1 MSFWDGQ
8 KSARSRSTGWL
19 VSERTKVAVVGVGH
33 LGSRHA
39 RVYAESPGAELVGVA
54 DVDLARARAVADA
67 HGIRAV
73 ADFTDL
79 IPDVA
84 AASVAVPTVNHR
96 EVTAEL
102 LEAGVHV
109 LVEKPIAASLAEAR
123 EMVDLAR
130 KRARVLAVGHTERHN
145 PGVQALLRGARNPRF
160 IEVHRLGSF
169 SPRSLDIDVVLDLM
183 IHDLD
188 VVAALVGE
196 EVSSIEAVGVPV
208 LTGRVD
214 IANARLRFANGCV
227 ANITASRVSQ
237 EKIRKLRFFEPE
249 RYVSL
254 DYQKQE
260 AISYRLVRPPGAP
273 PEIRR
278 DDLEVVQDEPLR
290 RELEDFL
297 HAVAT
302 GGSPKVNGEEGLK
315 ALALAL
321 EVVRA
326 MEK

>member
-1 MSFWDGQ
+1 M
-8 KSARSRSTGWL
+8 
-19 VSERTKVAVVGVGH
+19 GVGH

-39 RVYAESPGAELVGVA
+39 RIYAESPNAELVGVA
-54 DVDLARARAVADA
+54 DIDRERARAVADA
-67 HGIRAV
+67 YGVRAV
-73 ADFTDL
+73 AD
-79 IPDVA
+79 VA
-84 AASVAVPTVNHR
+84 ELLSEIDAASVAVPTASHG
-96 EVTAEL
+96 EVTEAL

-123 EMVDLAR
+123 RMVDLAKER
-130 KRARVLAVGHTERHN
+130 TRVLAVGHTERHN
-145 PGVQALLRGARNPRF
+145 PAVEALLKGASDPRF

-188 VVAALVGE
+188 VVAALVRQE
-196 EVSSIEAVGVPV
+196 LASLEAVGVPV
-208 LTGRVD
+208 LTGRID

-237 EKIRKLRFFEPE
+237 EKIRKLRWFEPS

-260 AISYRLVRPPGAP
+260 AVSYRLVRAPGAA

-278 DDLEVVQDEPLR
+278 EDLPIVQDEPLR
-290 RELEDFL
+290 LELEDFL
-297 HAVAT
+297 QAAARGGTPRVT
-302 GGSPKVNGEEGLK
+302 GEDGLK
-315 ALALAL
+315 SLSLAL
-321 EVVRA
+321 EVVSA
-326 MEK
+326 MGKNR

>member
-1 MSFWDGQ
+1 MG
-8 KSARSRSTGWL
+8 
-19 VSERTKVAVVGVGH
+19 VVGVGH
-33 LGSRHA
+33 LGARHA
-39 RVYAESPGAELVGVA
+39 RVYAESPDAELMGVA
-54 DVDLARARAVADA
+54 DVDLSRARAVADSY
-67 HGIRAV
+67 GVRAV
-73 ADFTDL
+73 ADFTELVPEID
-79 IPDVA
+79 
-84 AASVAVPTVNHR
+84 AASVAVPTVGHR
-96 EVTAEL
+96 DVTSSL

-109 LVEKPIAASLAEAR
+109 LVEKPIASSLAEAR

-130 KRARVLAVGHTERHN
+130 KEALVLAVGHTERYN
-145 PGVQALLRGARNPRF
+145 PAVEALLSGARNPRF

-188 VVAALVGE
+188 VVSTLVRQ
-196 EVSSIEAVGVPV
+196 EVSSLEAVGVPV
-208 LTGRVD
+208 LTGRID

-237 EKIRKLRFFEPE
+237 EKIRKLRIFEPE

-260 AISYRLVRPPGAP
+260 AVSYRLLRTPGAA
-273 PEIRR
+273 PEIFRE
-278 DDLEVVQDEPLR
+278 DLEVVSDEPLR

-297 HAVAT
+297 KAVAT
-302 GGSPKVNGEEGLK
+302 GCSPKVTGEDGLK

-321 EVVRA
+321 EVVSA
-326 MEK
+326 MERSRV

>member
-1 MSFWDGQ
+1 
-8 KSARSRSTGWL
+8 
-19 VSERTKVAVVGVGH
+19 VSERTKVGVVGVGH

-39 RVYAESPGAELVGVA
+39 RLYAESAGAELVGVA
-54 DVDLARARAVADA
+54 DVDIERARAVADS
-67 HGIRAV
+67 HGVRAA
-73 ADFTDL
+73 ADFTELVSEID
-79 IPDVA
+79 
-84 AASVAVPTVNHR
+84 AASVAVPTVSHR
-96 EVTAEL
+96 EVTLGL

-109 LVEKPIAASLAEAR
+109 LVEKPLAASLSEAR
-123 EMVDLAR
+123 EMVDLA
-130 KRARVLAVGHTERHN
+130 KEKGLVLAVGHTERHN
-145 PGVQALLRGARNPRF
+145 PAVEALLKGPRDPRF
-160 IEVHRLGSF
+160 VEVHRLGSF

-188 VVAALVGE
+188 VVSTLVGH
-196 EVSSIEAVGVPV
+196 EVSSLDAVGVPV
-208 LTGRVD
+208 LTGRID

-237 EKIRKLRFFEPE
+237 EKIRKLRFFEWE

-260 AISYRLVRPPGAP
+260 ALSYRLVRSPGAA

-278 DDLEVVQDEPLR
+278 EELPVLPDEPLR

-297 HAVAT
+297 HAVVT
-302 GGSPKVNGEEGLK
+302 GGQPRVTGEDGLG

-321 EVVRA
+321 RVVQT
-326 MEK
+326 MESSRV

>member
-1 MSFWDGQ
+1 M
-8 KSARSRSTGWL
+8 
-19 VSERTKVAVVGVGH
+19 SERTKVAVVGVGH

-39 RVYAESPGAELVGVA
+39 RVYAESPNAELVGVA
-54 DVDLARARAVADA
+54 DIDSSKARAVAEA
-67 HGIRAV
+67 HGVRAV
-73 ADFTDL
+73 ADIADL
-79 IPDVA
+79 IPEIA
-84 AASVAVPTVNHR
+84 AASVAVPTVSHR
-96 EVTAEL
+96 EVTGKL
-102 LEAGVHV
+102 LEAGIDV
-109 LVEKPIAASLAEAR
+109 LVEKPIAGCLAEAR

-130 KRARVLAVGHTERHN
+130 ERARVLAVGHTERHN
-145 PGVQALLRGARNPRF
+145 PAVEALIAGSRDPRF

-188 VVAALVGE
+188 VVGALVRA
-196 EVSSIEAVGVPV
+196 EVLSLEAVGVPV
-208 LTGRVD
+208 LTGKVD

-237 EKIRKLRFFEPE
+237 DKVRKLRCFEPE

-260 AISYRLVRPPGAP
+260 AISYRLVRSPGAA

-278 DDLEVVQDEPLR
+278 DDFPVTQDEPLR

-297 HAVAT
+297 QAVAT
-302 GGSPKVNGEEGLK
+302 GGSPKVTGEGGLK
-315 ALALAL
+315 ALELAL
-321 EVVRA
+321 EVVES
-326 MEK
+326 MERGRV

>member
-1 MSFWDGQ
+1 M
-8 KSARSRSTGWL
+8 
-19 VSERTKVAVVGVGH
+19 SERTKVAVVGVGH

-39 RVYAESPGAELVGVA
+39 RVYAESPNAELVGVA
-54 DVDLARARAVADA
+54 DADLERARTVADA
-67 HGIRAV
+67 HGVRAV
-73 ADFTDL
+73 ADVREL
-79 IPDVA
+79 ISDIA
-84 AASVAVPTVNHR
+84 AASVAVPTVSHR
-96 EVTAEL
+96 EVTAKL

-109 LVEKPIAASLAEAR
+109 LVEKPIAGSLTEAR

-130 KRARVLAVGHTERHN
+130 QRARVLAVGHTERHN
-145 PGVQALLRGARNPRF
+145 PAVEALVASPRDPRF
-160 IEVHRLGSF
+160 VEVHRLGSF

-196 EVSSIEAVGVPV
+196 EVSSLEAVGVPV

-260 AISYRLVRPPGAP
+260 AISYRLVRAEGAA

-278 DDLEVVQDEPLR
+278 DDLEVVRDEPLR

-302 GGSPKVNGEEGLK
+302 GESPKVNGEGGLK
-315 ALALAL
+315 ALELAL
-321 EVVRA
+321 EVVEA
-326 MEK
+326 MERSRV

>member
-1 MSFWDGQ
+1 M
-8 KSARSRSTGWL
+8 
-19 VSERTKVAVVGVGH
+19 SERTKVGVMGVGH

-39 RVYAESPGAELVGVA
+39 RLYAESAGAELVGVA
-54 DVDLARARAVADA
+54 DVDIERARAVAA
-67 HGIRAV
+67 SHGVRAV
-73 ADFTDL
+73 ADFTELVSEID
-79 IPDVA
+79 
-84 AASVAVPTVNHR
+84 AASVAVPTVSHR
-96 EVTAEL
+96 DVTLRL
-102 LEAGVHV
+102 LDAGVHV
-109 LVEKPIAASLAEAR
+109 LVEKPIAASLPEAR

-130 KRARVLAVGHTERHN
+130 EKALVLAVGHTERHN
-145 PGVQALLRGARNPRF
+145 PAVEALLRGPRDPRF

-188 VVAALVGE
+188 VVSTLVGQ
-196 EVSSIEAVGVPV
+196 EVSSLEAVGVPV
-208 LTGRVD
+208 LTGRID

-227 ANITASRVSQ
+227 ANVTASRVSQ
-237 EKIRKLRFFEPE
+237 EKIRKLRFFEWE

-260 AISYRLVRPPGAP
+260 AVSYRLVRSPGAA

-278 DDLEVVQDEPLR
+278 EDLTVLPDEPLR

-297 HAVAT
+297 HAVVT
-302 GGSPKVNGEEGLK
+302 GGSARVTGEDGLK

-321 EVVRA
+321 EVVQD
-326 MEK
+326 MEKSRV

>member
-1 MSFWDGQ
+1 LEPG
-8 KSARSRSTGWL
+8 
-19 VSERTKVAVVGVGH
+19 VSERAKVAVVGVGH

-39 RVYAESPGAELVGVA
+39 RVYAESPNAELVGVA
-54 DVDLARARAVADA
+54 DVDLARARAVAGA
-67 HGIRAV
+67 HGVRAV
-73 ADFTDL
+73 ADLTEL

-84 AASVAVPTVNHR
+84 AASVAVPTASHR
-96 EVTAEL
+96 EVTARL

-109 LVEKPIAASLAEAR
+109 LVEKPIAASLDEAR
-123 EMVDLAR
+123 ELVDLATR
-130 KRARVLAVGHTERHN
+130 TKRVLAVGHTERHN
-145 PGVQALLRGARNPRF
+145 PAVEALLGGSRNPRF

-188 VVAALVGE
+188 VVAALVRSE
-196 EVSSIEAVGVPV
+196 LSSLEAVGVPV

-254 DYQKQE
+254 DYQTQE
-260 AISYRLVRPPGAP
+260 AISYRLVRSEGAP

-278 DDLEVVQDEPLR
+278 DDLEVARDEPLR

-297 HAVAT
+297 QAVAT
-302 GGSPKVNGEEGLK
+302 GGRPRVTGEDGLK
-315 ALALAL
+315 ALDFALQ
-321 EVVRA
+321 VVDA
-326 MEK
+326 MEGGRVQESGGRDRRG

>member
-1 MSFWDGQ
+1 
-8 KSARSRSTGWL
+8 

-39 RVYAESPGAELVGVA
+39 RVYAESPKAELVGVA

-67 HGIRAV
+67 HGVRAV
-73 ADFTDL
+73 ADITEL
-79 IPDVA
+79 VPHIS
-84 AASVAVPTVNHR
+84 AASVAVPTVSHR
-96 EVTAEL
+96 EVTGKL

-130 KRARVLAVGHTERHN
+130 ERARVLAVGHTERHN
-145 PGVQALLRGARNPRF
+145 PAVEALLAGPRNPRF

-188 VVAALVGE
+188 VVAALVRE
-196 EVSSIEAVGVPV
+196 QVSSLEAVGVPV

-214 IANARLRFANGCV
+214 IANARIRFANGCV
-227 ANITASRVSQ
+227 ANVTASRVSQ
-237 EKIRKLRFFEPE
+237 EKVRKLRFFEPE

-260 AISYRLVRPPGAP
+260 AISYRLVRPPGAS

-297 HAVAT
+297 HAVET
-302 GGSPKVNGEEGLK
+302 GGSPRVTGEDGLK

-321 EVVRA
+321 EVVSA
-326 MEK
+326 MERSRV

>member
-1 MSFWDGQ
+1 M
-8 KSARSRSTGWL
+8 
-19 VSERTKVAVVGVGH
+19 SERTKVAVVGVGH

-54 DVDLARARAVADA
+54 DVDSGRARAVAES
-67 HGIRAV
+67 HGVRAV
-73 ADFTDL
+73 ADFTEL
-79 IPDVA
+79 IPEID
-84 AASVAVPTVNHR
+84 AASVAVPTVSHR
-96 EVTAEL
+96 EVTARL
-102 LEAGVHV
+102 LEAGIHV
-109 LVEKPIAASLAEAR
+109 LVEKPIASSLSEGR

-130 KRARVLAVGHTERHN
+130 RKARVLAVGHTERHN
-145 PGVQALLRGARNPRF
+145 PAVEALLSGSRNPRF

-188 VVAALVGE
+188 VVAALVRE
-196 EVSSIEAVGVPV
+196 EISSLEAVGVPV

-260 AISYRLVRPPGAP
+260 AISYRLVRSEGAS

-278 DDLEVVQDEPLR
+278 NDLEVVQDEPLR

-302 GGSPKVNGEEGLK
+302 GESPRVTGEDGIK
-315 ALALAL
+315 ALELAL
-321 EVVRA
+321 KVVDA
-326 MEK
+326 MER

>member
-1 MSFWDGQ
+1 
-8 KSARSRSTGWL
+8 

-39 RVYAESPGAELVGVA
+39 RIYAESANAELVGVA
-54 DVDLARARAVADA
+54 DVDFARARAVADS
-67 HGIRAV
+67 HGVRAV
-73 ADFTDL
+73 ADYTEL
-79 IPDVA
+79 IPQIDA
-84 AASVAVPTVNHR
+84 ATVAVPTVSHR
-96 EVTAEL
+96 EVTAKL

-130 KRARVLAVGHTERHN
+130 ERARVLAVGHTERHN
-145 PGVQALLRGARNPRF
+145 PAVEALLAGTRTPRF

-188 VVAALVGE
+188 VVAALVGQ
-196 EVSSIEAVGVPV
+196 EVSSLEAVGVPV

-214 IANARLRFANGCV
+214 IANARLRFVNGCV

-260 AISYRLVRPPGAP
+260 AISYRLVRSEGAS

-302 GGSPKVNGEEGLK
+302 GASPRVTGEDGIK
-315 ALALAL
+315 ALELAL
-321 EVVRA
+321 KVVDA
-326 MEK
+326 MER

>member
-1 MSFWDGQ
+1 MP
-8 KSARSRSTGWL
+8 K
-19 VSERTKVAVVGVGH
+19 RTKVAVVGVGH

-39 RVYAESPGAELVGVA
+39 RIYAESPNAELVGV
-54 DVDLARARAVADA
+54 VDTDIARARAVAEA
-67 HGIRAV
+67 HGARA
-73 ADFTDL
+73 FTDISEL
-79 IPDVA
+79 DSGIR
-84 AASVAVPTVNHR
+84 AASVAVPTVSHL
-96 EVTAEL
+96 EVARRL

-109 LVEKPIAASLAEAR
+109 LVEKPIAGSLSEAR
-123 EMVDLAR
+123 EMVEVAR
-130 KRARVLAVGHTERHN
+130 RQGLVLAVGHTERHN
-145 PGVQALLRGARNPRF
+145 PAVEALLASVHNPRF

-169 SPRSLDIDVVLDLM
+169 SARSLDIDVVLDLM

-196 EVSSIEAVGVPV
+196 EVSSLEAVGVPV

-214 IANARLRFANGCV
+214 IANARIRFDGGSV

-237 EKIRKLRFFEPE
+237 EKIRKLRCFEPA

-260 AISYRLVRPPGAP
+260 AVSYRLIRAAGAP

-278 DDLEVVQDEPLR
+278 EDLPVVQDEPLR

-297 HAVAT
+297 RAAST
-302 GGSPKVNGEEGLK
+302 GGRPLVNGEDGVK
-315 ALALAL
+315 ALELAL
-321 EVVRA
+321 KVVA
-326 MEK
+326 SMENGKSLRKGDKGDAG

>member
-1 MSFWDGQ
+1 
-8 KSARSRSTGWL
+8 

-39 RVYAESPGAELVGVA
+39 RVYAESPNAELVGVA
-54 DVDLARARAVADA
+54 DVDLARARAVAES
-67 HGIRAV
+67 HGVRAV
-73 ADFTDL
+73 ADFTELTPEID
-79 IPDVA
+79 
-84 AASVAVPTVNHR
+84 AASVAVPTVSHR
-96 EVTAEL
+96 EVTARL
-102 LEAGVHV
+102 LGAGIHV
-109 LVEKPIAASLAEAR
+109 LVEKPIASSLSEAR

-130 KRARVLAVGHTERHN
+130 ENARVLAVGHTERHN
-145 PGVQALLRGARNPRF
+145 PAVEALLRGASDPRF

-196 EVSSIEAVGVPV
+196 EVSSLEAVGVPV

-214 IANARLRFANGCV
+214 IANARLRFSNGCV

-237 EKIRKLRFFEPE
+237 ERVRKLRFFEPE

-260 AISYRLVRPPGAP
+260 AISYRLVRPPGAS

-302 GGSPKVNGEEGLK
+302 GGSPKVNGESGLK
-315 ALALAL
+315 ALELAL
-321 EVVRA
+321 EVVKA
-326 MEK
+326 MER